1 MATDH
6 AATAIAIAVSP
17 GSARGTGLP
26 ASLTPTRIER
36 LAVRVAAA
44 PDVLRVTTNTPYT
57 GTPLADLPVS
67 APADVE
73 NAFAR
78 ARVAQKAW
86 AATSLGQRKKILL
99 RFHDLVM
106 ARQVEALDLMQA
118 ENGKTRRDAFLEV
131 VDIAITS
138 RYMGD
143 SGLGR
148 RHGAEGILRYTE
160 AQTVAHQR
168 VQGFT
173 PPTRISP
180 ETWAALLTG
189 ALKLLKAAGV
199 R

>member
-1 MATDH
+1 M
-6 AATAIAIAVSP
+6 
-17 GSARGTGLP
+17 
-26 ASLTPTRIER
+26 
-36 LAVRVAAA
+36 
-44 PDVLRVTTNTPYT
+44 
-57 GTPLADLPVS
+57 ADLPVS

-138 RYMGD
+138 RYVGD

-148 RHGAEGILRYTE
+148 RHGAEGILKYTE

-173 PPTRISP
+173 PPARISP